1 MKFDVPKMS
10 CGHCVGAITSELETA
25 DKDAKVNANLE
36 TRSIEIETNL
46 DPNDVIKAISR
57 AGYEATPS

>member
-10 CGHCVGAITSELETA
+10 CGHCVGAITSELEAA
-25 DKDAKVNANLE
+25 DEDAKVNADLE